1 MFCLMH
7 LLNIILLVLVV
18 VDVVVACVRA
28 RVCVCVC
35 HAQIQERDW
44 GSRPPWKIK
53 VIWVSLANKQ
63 LGFSRE

>member
-18 VDVVVACVRA
+18 VDVVVACVR
-28 RVCVCVC
+28 VCVCVC
-35 HAQIQERDW
+35 HAQIPERDW